1 MNKKTMI
8 LIMVVSI
15 AVVLF
20 MSLWGMSAEGDTEK
34 ILLFAPL
41 SLLCVI
47 AFLLRLLLKA
57 QKEKEKEIV
66 LNTFKNMPIL
76 YAREEIVSDENGMI
90 VDLILTSVNDRFAEN
105 ITQRE
110 DCIGKSGHEVFAD
123 IFSLFIEK
131 SNLAKQTGKPV
142 NFQYYFP
149 VNETAYEI
157 TAVCAEDGRFIDF
170 FCMDC
175 TKLHRARKEL
185 KEFSEKMAL
194 ALEVSQVFSW
204 CWNIDEHNG
213 YCQIITRDETGKPV
227 YDSVS
232 IKEDEVLSHIDSN
245 DRIRVRKA
253 VDDLIAGRTHIM
265 KEEYR
270 TNPVATG
277 HNNLEWVEATAVVGE
292 RDSYGRPISL
302 VGSLQIITR
311 RKKMEEELVLAKA
324 REEEANKQKSAFLAN
339 MSHEIR
345 TPLNAIVG
353 FSGLIVNE
361 KDENKRNKY
370 VHIIESNNELLLR
383 LVGDILDLSK
393 VEAGAMEY
401 THSEFDLNKLM
412 EDMNGTLQLRL
423 DKKKQVVL
431 SYKCGLEQ
439 CVIRSERNRL
449 TQLVTNLV
457 TNAIKFTEHGTI
469 NFGYE
474 LQNDML
480 RFYVSDTGCGIS
492 KDKQKDVFNRFVKL
506 NDFKQGF
513 GLGLPICKSIVNA
526 LGGEI
531 GVESEAGKGSTFW
544 FTIPYVPVKKKVKTD
559 APVRITV
566 ASPSTKSN
574 ILVAEDNE
582 SNYELVSAILTD
594 DYNLFH
600 AWNGRQAIEMFKE
613 CNPQL
618 ILMDI
623 NMPEMDGYE
632 ATRAIRKLSTDIP
645 ILALTAYAY
654 ASDEERILA
663 SGMNAY
669 MSKPVNAQ
677 QLRIRIDSLLNGDV
691 T

>member
-15 AVVLF
+15 TVVLF
-20 MSLWGMSAEGDTEK
+20 MSLWSMSAKENSEK
-34 ILLFAPL
+34 ILLFTPL
-41 SLLCVI
+41 PLLCVI
-47 AFLLRLLLKA
+47 ASLLRLQKKA
-57 QKEKEKEIV
+57 QKEKELRLI
-66 LNTFKNMPIL
+66 NTMPL
-76 YAREEIVSDENGMI
+76 FYMREETVLDENGKI
-90 VDLILTSVNDRFAEN
+90 VDLIYRDVNDRFATE
-105 ITQRE
+105 ILKRE
-110 DCIGKSGHEVFAD
+110 DCIGKFNSELFPD
-123 IFSLFIEK
+123 SMLIFLQN
-131 SNLAKQTGKPV
+131 SNLAKQTEKPV
-142 NFQYYFP
+142 NFQYYYSDNDTFF
-149 VNETAYEI
+149 EI
-157 TAVCAEDGRFIDF
+157 MVLPSEEGRFMEY

-175 TKLHRARKEL
+175 TRLYRVRREL

-194 ALEVSQVFSW
+194 ALEVSNVYPW
-204 CWNIDEHNG
+204 RWNIDKQNG
-213 YCQIITRDETGKPV
+213 DCQTITRDETGKLV
-227 YDSVS
+227 YDSVF
-232 IKEDEVLSHIDSN
+232 IKEDEVFSHIDSN
-245 DRIRVRKA
+245 DRMRVRKA

-292 RDSYGRPISL
+292 RDSDGRPVSL

-311 RKKMEEELVLAKA
+311 RKKMEEELILAKA
-324 REEEANKQKSAFLAN
+324 HAEESNKLKSAFLAN

-370 VHIIESNNELLLR
+370 VQVIESNNELLLK
-383 LVGDILDLSK
+383 LIGDILDLSK
-393 VEAGAMEY
+393 VEAGSMEY

-412 EDMNGTLQLRL
+412 EDMNDTLQLRL

-474 LQNDML
+474 LRNDML
-480 RFYVSDTGCGIS
+480 RFYVSDTGCGIP
-492 KDKQKDVFNRFVKL
+492 KEKQKDIFNRFIKL

-513 GLGLPICKSIVNA
+513 GLGLPICKSIVND

-531 GVESEAGKGSTFW
+531 GVESEEGKGSTFW
-544 FTIPYVPVKKKVKTD
+544 FTIPYVPVEKTVKTD

-566 ASPSTKSN
+566 ASPSAKSN

-582 SNYELVSAILTD
+582 SNYELVSAILSD

-677 QLRIRIDSLLNGDV
+677 QLCIRIDSLLNGNV

>member
-15 AVVLF
+15 TVVLF
-20 MSLWGMSAEGDTEK
+20 MSLWSMSAKENSEK
-34 ILLFAPL
+34 ILLFTPL
-41 SLLCVI
+41 PLLCVI
-47 AFLLRLLLKA
+47 ASLLRLLLKA
-57 QKEKEKEIV
+57 QKEKELRLINTMPLFYMCEETV
-66 LNTFKNMPIL
+66 L
-76 YAREEIVSDENGMI
+76 DENGKI
-90 VDLILTSVNDRFAEN
+90 VDLIYRDVNDRFATE
-105 ITQRE
+105 ILKRE
-110 DCIGKSGHEVFAD
+110 DCIGKFNSELFPD
-123 IFSLFIEK
+123 SMPIFLQN
-131 SNLAKQTGKPV
+131 SNLAKQTEKPV
-142 NFQYYFP
+142 NFQYYYSDNDTFF
-149 VNETAYEI
+149 EI
-157 TAVCAEDGRFIDF
+157 MVLPSEEGRFMEY

-175 TKLHRARKEL
+175 TRLYRVRREL

-194 ALEVSQVFSW
+194 ALEVSNVYPW
-204 CWNIDEHNG
+204 RWNIDKQNG
-213 YCQIITRDETGKPV
+213 DCQTITRDETGKLV
-227 YDSVS
+227 YDSVF
-232 IKEDEVLSHIDSN
+232 IKEDEVFSHIDSN
-245 DRIRVRKA
+245 DRMRVRKA

-292 RDSYGRPISL
+292 RDSDGRPVSL

-311 RKKMEEELVLAKA
+311 RKKMEEELILAKA
-324 REEEANKQKSAFLAN
+324 HAEEPNKLKSAFLAN

-370 VHIIESNNELLLR
+370 VQVIESNNELLLK
-383 LVGDILDLSK
+383 LIGDILDLSK
-393 VEAGAMEY
+393 VEAGSMEY

-474 LQNDML
+474 LRNDML
-480 RFYVSDTGCGIS
+480 RFYVSDTGCGIP
-492 KDKQKDVFNRFVKL
+492 KEKQKDIFNRFIKL

-513 GLGLPICKSIVNA
+513 GLGLPICKSIVND

-531 GVESEAGKGSTFW
+531 GVESEEGKGSTFW
-544 FTIPYVPVKKKVKTD
+544 FTIPYVPVEKTVKTD

-566 ASPSTKSN
+566 ASPSAKSN

-582 SNYELVSAILTD
+582 SNYELVSAILSD

-654 ASDEERILA
+654 ASDEEQILA

-677 QLRIRIDSLLNGDV
+677 QLCIRIDSLLNGNV

>member
-1 MNKKTMI
+1 MEDYKQTLYNDELLNILPDGVIIFDTNGEVIQLNQQALAELHVHPSVNEMLPFPTDHLFKLINKGEDI
-8 LIMVVSI
+8 LPIILEKIHQGENTYSLPEHTFIQEQVDYTQFPI
-15 AVVLF
+15 RGEFATIRDENNLYKVLF
-20 MSLWGMSAEGDTEK
+20 FFRNITVELTQEY
-34 ILLFAPL
+34 I
-41 SLLCVI
+41 
-47 AFLLRLLLKA
+47 
-57 QKEKEKEIV
+57 
-66 LNTFKNMPIL
+66 LNTALQRTRIYPWYYDISRSEFTLDDRYFEHLGIPAGEDNTLTMEEYVNMIHPDDRQAMADAFVVQL
-76 YAREEIVSDENGMI
+76 SGNTTFDKAVSFRLHRGDGTWEWFEGQSTYI
-90 VDLILTSVNDRFAEN
+90 AN
-105 ITQRE
+105 I
-110 DCIGKSGHEVFAD
+110 SGHPYRLVGICLSIQEYKD
-123 IFSLFIEK
+123 IENTLIE
-131 SNLAKQTGKPV
+131 
-142 NFQYYFP
+142 
-149 VNETAYEI
+149 
-157 TAVCAEDGRFIDF
+157 
-170 FCMDC
+170 
-175 TKLHRARKEL
+175 ARKKAEESDRL
-185 KEFSEKMAL
+185 KM
-194 ALEVSQVFSW
+194 
-204 CWNIDEHNG
+204 
-213 YCQIITRDETGKPV
+213 
-227 YDSVS
+227 
-232 IKEDEVLSHIDSN
+232 
-245 DRIRVRKA
+245 
-253 VDDLIAGRTHIM
+253 
-265 KEEYR
+265 
-270 TNPVATG
+270 
-277 HNNLEWVEATAVVGE
+277 
-292 RDSYGRPISL
+292 
-302 VGSLQIITR
+302 
-311 RKKMEEELVLAKA
+311 
-324 REEEANKQKSAFLAN
+324 AFLAN

-370 VHIIESNNELLLR
+370 VQVIESNNELLLK
-383 LVGDILDLSK
+383 LIGDILDLSK
-393 VEAGAMEY
+393 VEAGSMEY

-474 LQNDML
+474 LRNDML
-480 RFYVSDTGCGIS
+480 RFYVSDTGCGIP
-492 KDKQKDVFNRFVKL
+492 KEKQKDIFNRFIKL

-513 GLGLPICKSIVNA
+513 GLGLPICKSIVND

-531 GVESEAGKGSTFW
+531 GVESEEGKGSTFW
-544 FTIPYVPVKKKVKTD
+544 FTIPYVPVEKTVKTD

-566 ASPSTKSN
+566 ASPSAKSN

-582 SNYELVSAILTD
+582 SNYELVSAILSD

-677 QLRIRIDSLLNGDV
+677 QLCIRIDSLLNGNV

>member
-8 LIMVVSI
+8 LIIVVSI
-15 AVVLF
+15 TVILF
-20 MSLWGMSAEGDTEK
+20 MSLWGMSVEENGDK
-34 ILLFAPL
+34 ILLFTPL
-41 SLLCVI
+41 PLLCII
-47 AFLLRLLLKA
+47 AFLLRLQEKKT
-57 QKEKEKEIV
+57 QKEEKKVQRII
-66 LNTFKNMPIL
+66 NTMPL
-76 YAREEIVSDENGMI
+76 YYMREETVLDENGKI
-90 VDLILTSVNDRFAEN
+90 VDLIYRAVNDRFAEE
-105 ITQRE
+105 IIRRE
-110 DCIGKSGHEVFAD
+110 ECIGKSGSE
-123 IFSLFIEK
+123 IFPDSMPTFLRE

-142 NFQYYFP
+142 NFQYYYHADECF
-149 VNETAYEI
+149 YEI
-157 TAVCAEDGRFIDF
+157 MVLSSEGGRFMEY
-170 FCMDC
+170 FCMNC
-175 TKLHRARKEL
+175 TNLYRERKKLNEL
-185 KEFSEKMAL
+185 SMKMAL
-194 ALEVSQVFSW
+194 AMEVSNVFSW
-204 CWNIDEHNG
+204 CWNIDKHSG
-213 YCQIITRDETGKPV
+213 DCQIIKRDDMGKIV
-227 YDSVS
+227 YDNVLV
-232 IKEDEVLSHIDSN
+232 KEDEVLSHIESN
-245 DRIRVRKA
+245 DRTHVRKA

-270 TNPVATG
+270 TSPMATG
-277 HNNLEWVEATAVVGE
+277 HDNLEWVEATAVVGE
-292 RDSYGRPISL
+292 RDSDGRPISL
-302 VGSLQIITR
+302 VGALQIITR

-324 REEEANKQKSAFLAN
+324 REEEANKLKSVFLAN

-370 VHIIESNNELLLR
+370 VQLIESNNELLLR
-383 LVGDILDLSK
+383 LIGDILDLSK
-393 VEAGAMEY
+393 IEAGTMEY
-401 THSEFDLNKLM
+401 TYSEFDLNKLM
-412 EDMNGTLQLRL
+412 KDINSTLQLRI
-423 DKKKQVVL
+423 DTKKPVVL

-449 TQLVTNLV
+449 TQLVTNLA
-457 TNAIKFTEHGTI
+457 TNAIKFTERGTI
-469 NFGYE
+469 NVGYE
-474 LQNDML
+474 LRNDML
-480 RFYVSDTGCGIS
+480 RFYVSDTGCGIP
-492 KDKQKDVFNRFVKL
+492 KDKQKDVFNRFVRL

-544 FTIPYVPVKKKVKTD
+544 FTIPYVPVEKTVKTD
-559 APVRITV
+559 APVHIT
-566 ASPSTKSN
+566 ATNPSVKSN

-582 SNYELVSAILTD
+582 SNYELVSAILSD

-600 AWNGRQAIEMFKE
+600 AWNGRQAVEMFKE

-663 SGMNAY
+663 SGMNSY

-677 QLRIRIDSLLNGDV
+677 QLCIRVDSLLNGNA

>member
-15 AVVLF
+15 TVVLF
-20 MSLWGMSAEGDTEK
+20 MSLWSMSAKENSEK
-34 ILLFAPL
+34 ILLFTPL
-41 SLLCVI
+41 PLLCVI
-47 AFLLRLLLKA
+47 ASLLRLLLKA
-57 QKEKEKEIV
+57 QKEKELRLI
-66 LNTFKNMPIL
+66 NTMPL
-76 YAREEIVSDENGMI
+76 FYMREETVLDENGKI
-90 VDLILTSVNDRFAEN
+90 VDLIYRDVNDRFATE
-105 ITQRE
+105 ILKRE
-110 DCIGKSGHEVFAD
+110 DCIGKFNSELFPD
-123 IFSLFIEK
+123 SMPIFLQN
-131 SNLAKQTGKPV
+131 SNLAKQTEKPV
-142 NFQYYFP
+142 NFQYYYSDNDTFF
-149 VNETAYEI
+149 EI
-157 TAVCAEDGRFIDF
+157 MVLPSEEGRFMEY

-175 TKLHRARKEL
+175 TRLYRVRREL

-194 ALEVSQVFSW
+194 ALEVSNVYPW
-204 CWNIDEHNG
+204 RWNIDKQNG
-213 YCQIITRDETGKPV
+213 DCQTITRDETGKLV
-227 YDSVS
+227 YDSVF
-232 IKEDEVLSHIDSN
+232 IKEDEVFSHIDSN
-245 DRIRVRKA
+245 DRMRVRKA

-292 RDSYGRPISL
+292 RDSDGRPVSL

-311 RKKMEEELVLAKA
+311 RKKMEEELILAKA
-324 REEEANKQKSAFLAN
+324 HAEESNKLKSAFLAN

-370 VHIIESNNELLLR
+370 VQVIESNNELLLK
-383 LVGDILDLSK
+383 LIGDILDLSK
-393 VEAGAMEY
+393 VEAGSMEY

-412 EDMNGTLQLRL
+412 EDMNDTLQLRL

-474 LQNDML
+474 LRNDML
-480 RFYVSDTGCGIS
+480 RFYVSDTGCGIP
-492 KDKQKDVFNRFVKL
+492 KEKQKDIFNRFIKL

-513 GLGLPICKSIVNA
+513 GLGLPICKSIVND

-531 GVESEAGKGSTFW
+531 GVESEEGKGSTFW
-544 FTIPYVPVKKKVKTD
+544 FTIPYVPVEKTVKTD

-566 ASPSTKSN
+566 ASPSAKSN

-582 SNYELVSAILTD
+582 SNYELVSAILSD

-677 QLRIRIDSLLNGDV
+677 QLCIRIDSLLNGNV

>member
-15 AVVLF
+15 TVVLF
-20 MSLWGMSAEGDTEK
+20 MSLWSMSAKENSEK
-34 ILLFAPL
+34 ILLFTPL
-41 SLLCVI
+41 PLLCVI
-47 AFLLRLLLKA
+47 ASLLRLLLKA
-57 QKEKEKEIV
+57 QKEKELRLI
-66 LNTFKNMPIL
+66 NTMPL
-76 YAREEIVSDENGMI
+76 FYMREETVLDENGKI
-90 VDLILTSVNDRFAEN
+90 VDLIYRDVNDRFATE
-105 ITQRE
+105 ILKRE
-110 DCIGKSGHEVFAD
+110 DCIGKFNSELFPD
-123 IFSLFIEK
+123 SMPIFLQN
-131 SNLAKQTGKPV
+131 SNLAKQTEKPV
-142 NFQYYFP
+142 NFQYYYSDNDTFF
-149 VNETAYEI
+149 EI
-157 TAVCAEDGRFIDF
+157 MVLPSEEGRFMEY

-175 TKLHRARKEL
+175 TRLYRVRREL

-194 ALEVSQVFSW
+194 ALEVSNVYPW
-204 CWNIDEHNG
+204 RWNIDKQNG
-213 YCQIITRDETGKPV
+213 DCQTITRDETGKLV
-227 YDSVS
+227 YDSVF
-232 IKEDEVLSHIDSN
+232 IKEDEVFSHIDSN
-245 DRIRVRKA
+245 DRMRVRKA

-292 RDSYGRPISL
+292 RDSDGRPVSL
-302 VGSLQIITR
+302 VGSLQIIPR
-311 RKKMEEELVLAKA
+311 RKKMEEELILAKA
-324 REEEANKQKSAFLAN
+324 HAEESNKLKSAFLAN

-370 VHIIESNNELLLR
+370 VQVIESNNELLLK
-383 LVGDILDLSK
+383 LIGDILDLSK
-393 VEAGAMEY
+393 VEAGSMEY

-474 LQNDML
+474 LRNDML
-480 RFYVSDTGCGIS
+480 RFYVSDTGCGIP
-492 KDKQKDVFNRFVKL
+492 KEKQKDIFNRFIKL

-513 GLGLPICKSIVNA
+513 GLGLPICKSIVND

-531 GVESEAGKGSTFW
+531 GVESEEGKGSTFW
-544 FTIPYVPVKKKVKTD
+544 FTIPYVPVEKTVKTD

-566 ASPSTKSN
+566 ASPSAKSN

-582 SNYELVSAILTD
+582 SNYELVSAILSD

-677 QLRIRIDSLLNGDV
+677 QLCIRIDSLLNGNV

>member
-15 AVVLF
+15 TVVLF
-20 MSLWGMSAEGDTEK
+20 MSLWSMSAKENSEK
-34 ILLFAPL
+34 ILLFTPL
-41 SLLCVI
+41 PLLCVI
-47 AFLLRLLLKA
+47 ASLLRLLLKA
-57 QKEKEKEIV
+57 QKEKELRLI
-66 LNTFKNMPIL
+66 NTMPL
-76 YAREEIVSDENGMI
+76 FYMREETVLDENGKI
-90 VDLILTSVNDRFAEN
+90 VDLIYRDVNDRFATE
-105 ITQRE
+105 ILKRE
-110 DCIGKSGHEVFAD
+110 DCIGKFNSELFPD
-123 IFSLFIEK
+123 SMLIFLQN
-131 SNLAKQTGKPV
+131 SNLAKQTEKPV
-142 NFQYYFP
+142 NFQYYYSDNDTFF
-149 VNETAYEI
+149 EI
-157 TAVCAEDGRFIDF
+157 MVLPSEEGRFMEY

-175 TKLHRARKEL
+175 TRLYRVRREL

-194 ALEVSQVFSW
+194 ALEVSNVYPW
-204 CWNIDEHNG
+204 RWNIDKQNG
-213 YCQIITRDETGKPV
+213 DCQTITRDETGKLV
-227 YDSVS
+227 YDSVF
-232 IKEDEVLSHIDSN
+232 IKEDEVFSHIDSN
-245 DRIRVRKA
+245 DRMRVRKA

-292 RDSYGRPISL
+292 RDSDGRPVSL

-311 RKKMEEELVLAKA
+311 RKKMEEELILAKA
-324 REEEANKQKSAFLAN
+324 HAEESNKLKSAFLAN

-370 VHIIESNNELLLR
+370 VQVIESNNELLLK
-383 LVGDILDLSK
+383 LIGDILDLSK
-393 VEAGAMEY
+393 VEAGSMEY

-474 LQNDML
+474 LRNDML
-480 RFYVSDTGCGIS
+480 RFYVSDTGCGIH
-492 KDKQKDVFNRFVKL
+492 KEKQKDIFNRFIKL

-513 GLGLPICKSIVNA
+513 GLGLPICKSIVND

-531 GVESEAGKGSTFW
+531 GVESEEGKGSTFW
-544 FTIPYVPVKKKVKTD
+544 FTIPYVPVEKTVKTD

-566 ASPSTKSN
+566 ASPSAKSN

-582 SNYELVSAILTD
+582 SNYELVSAILSD

-677 QLRIRIDSLLNGDV
+677 QLCIRIDSLLNGNV

>member
-15 AVVLF
+15 TVVLF
-20 MSLWGMSAEGDTEK
+20 MSLWSMSAKENSEK
-34 ILLFAPL
+34 ILLFTPL
-41 SLLCVI
+41 PLLCVI
-47 AFLLRLLLKA
+47 ASLLRLQKKA
-57 QKEKEKEIV
+57 QKEKELRLI
-66 LNTFKNMPIL
+66 NTMPL
-76 YAREEIVSDENGMI
+76 FYMREETVLDENGKI
-90 VDLILTSVNDRFAEN
+90 VDLIYRDVNDRFATE
-105 ITQRE
+105 ILKRE
-110 DCIGKSGHEVFAD
+110 DCIGKFNSELFPD
-123 IFSLFIEK
+123 SMLIFLQN
-131 SNLAKQTGKPV
+131 SNLAKQTEKPV
-142 NFQYYFP
+142 NFQYYYSDNDTFF
-149 VNETAYEI
+149 EI
-157 TAVCAEDGRFIDF
+157 MVLPSEEGRFMEY

-175 TKLHRARKEL
+175 TRLYRVRREL

-194 ALEVSQVFSW
+194 ALEVSNVYPW
-204 CWNIDEHNG
+204 RWNIDKQNG
-213 YCQIITRDETGKPV
+213 DCQTITRDETGKLV
-227 YDSVS
+227 YDSVF
-232 IKEDEVLSHIDSN
+232 IKEDEVFSHIDSN
-245 DRIRVRKA
+245 DRMRVRKA

-292 RDSYGRPISL
+292 RDSDGRPVSL

-311 RKKMEEELVLAKA
+311 RKKMEEELILAKVHA
-324 REEEANKQKSAFLAN
+324 EESNKLKSAFLAN

-370 VHIIESNNELLLR
+370 VQVIESNNELLLK
-383 LVGDILDLSK
+383 LIGDILDLSK
-393 VEAGAMEY
+393 VEAGSMEY

-474 LQNDML
+474 LRNDML
-480 RFYVSDTGCGIS
+480 RFYVSDTGCGIP
-492 KDKQKDVFNRFVKL
+492 KEKQKDIFNRFIKL

-513 GLGLPICKSIVNA
+513 GLGLPICKSIVND

-531 GVESEAGKGSTFW
+531 GVESEEGKGSTFW
-544 FTIPYVPVKKKVKTD
+544 FTIPYVPVEKTVKTD

-566 ASPSTKSN
+566 ASPSAKSN

-582 SNYELVSAILTD
+582 SNYELVSAILSD

-663 SGMNAY
+663 SRMNAY

-677 QLRIRIDSLLNGDV
+677 QLCIRIDSLLNGNV